1 MRKYDIAAVSTG
13 GQGPRWSTGYDGLLQ
28 GTAGANALSN
38 LVLRLLFT
46 TKGTCPTARNEGTF
60 LSHIAGSTVDL
71 GQVQAMVAAALI
83 EVETYIKKMQLR
95 VATPQDETLVRL
107 SPQKILLSAG
117 DTLTVRIL
125 IYSADKTTVPLDVT
139 L

>member
-1 MRKYDIAAVSTG
+1 MRKYDIASLSTG
-13 GQGPRWSTGYDGLLQ
+13 GQGPTWSRDYSGILQ

-46 TKGTCPTARNEGTF
+46 TKGSCPTARNEGTF

-71 GQVQAMVAAALI
+71 GQVQAMVSAALI
-83 EVETYIKKMQLR
+83 EVETYIKKLQLR
-95 VATPQDETLVRL
+95 VPTPQDETLVRL
-107 SPQKILLSAG
+107 SPQKILLTDG

>member
-13 GQGPRWSTGYDGLLQ
+13 GQGPTWSRDYNDILQ

-46 TKGTCPTARNEGTF
+46 TKGSCPTARNEGTF

-71 GQVQAMVAAALI
+71 GQVQAMVSAALI
-83 EVETYIKKMQLR
+83 EVETYIKRLQLR
-95 VATPQDETLVRL
+95 VPTPQDETLVRL
-107 SPQKILLSAG
+107 SPQKILLTDG